1 VLDDPQATVNEAAF
15 SWYPKSGYLGVAMR
29 TDEWRFVEWTKRGEQ
44 PVWELY
50 DSVRDPQNDVNLAA
64 RPENR
69 ELLTALSTQLR
80 ERFPVQEFRP
90 PPAAQGKK
98 SPKKQPRTR

>member
-1 VLDDPQATVNEAAF
+1 
-15 SWYPKSGYLGVAMR
+15 MR
-29 TDEWRFVEWTKRGEQ
+29 TDNWRFVEWTKRGEQ

-50 DSVRDPQNDVNLAA
+50 DSLRDPQNDVNLAA

-90 PPAAQGKK
+90 SPAASGKK
-98 SPKKQPRTR
+98 SPKKQPQTR